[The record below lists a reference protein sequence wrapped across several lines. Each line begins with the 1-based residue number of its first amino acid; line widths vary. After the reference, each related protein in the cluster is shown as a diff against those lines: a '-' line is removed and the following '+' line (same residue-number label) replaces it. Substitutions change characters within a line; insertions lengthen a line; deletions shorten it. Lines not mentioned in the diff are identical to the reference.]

1 MHDRRP
7 FEPFGEDDEDEDE
20 WSDPHRSDTV
30 ELPHIRPGA
39 SEVVYPCPECQSLR
53 IETRNHGRRIGS
65 AIGTAAGATSVFVM
79 TLSGGEVGAVV
90 GLIAGPIGSAC
101 GGIAG
106 AIVAGLIG
114 GAAGCATGA
123 VFGKAL
129 DTNILN
135 NYHCRAC
142 GHTFGDPSS

>member
-7 FEPFGEDDEDEDE
+7 FEPSGEEDEDG
-20 WSDPHRSDTV
+20 WSEPHRPDTA

-39 SEVVYPCPECQSLR
+39 SDVMWPCPECQSLR

-65 AIGTAAGATSVFVM
+65 AIGTAAGATSAFVM
-79 TLSGGEVGAVV
+79 ALSGGEAGAAI

-106 AIVAGLIG
+106 AIIAGLVG

-123 VFGKAL
+123 AFGDAL
-129 DTNILN
+129 DSNVLD
-135 NYHCRAC
+135 NYRCRAC
-142 GHTFGDPSS
+142 GHTFGKPPS